1 MRLQHSAFYCI
12 IAATELRELLQPVL
26 HITEENIEATDTSQA
41 YLLVQSG
48 NGFIGFAS
56 FLPVEKKV
64 CSWVVYQQ
72 NEKVTAEELQQTLS
86 SISAEHTWVHPNYKR
101 IIIVQYGAGNALI
114 PSAFNAEM
122 TKHRLVEM
130 MNGYPGNSL
139 LLRDVVL
146 EQSLVN
152 YYTVPKATTSLLNQR
167 FAKGEWYHVQ
177 SLLLT
182 EQPSAET
189 KITATIGFNELQLIV
204 EKNGKWLLLQTYQFQ
219 TPEDALYYILNAMQ
233 QLNLS
238 QEETT
243 VILQGWIDQRSA
255 LYNTLYSYILNLK
268 LKDELKYQF
277 PAAGNQPAYLSASL
291 DEVVSCVS

>member
-12 IAATELRELLQPVL
+12 IAATELTALLHPVL
-26 HITEENIEATDTSQA
+26 HIAAEEIETLDASQQ

-56 FLPVEKKV
+56 FHPEEKKV
-64 CSWVVYQQ
+64 NGWAVFEYSE
-72 NEKVTAEELQQTLS
+72 NETADELQQKIS
-86 SISAEHTWVHPNYKR
+86 SIAAEHSWVHSNYKK
-101 IIIVQYGAGNALI
+101 IILVQYGAGNVLV
-114 PSAFNAEM
+114 PAELNSDM
-122 TKHRLVEM
+122 VKLRLLDM
-130 MNGYPGNSL
+130 LNGHQSYVQ
-139 LLRDVVL
+139 LLRDVLL
-146 EQSLVN
+146 EQSAIN
-152 YYTVPKATTSLLNQR
+152 HYTVPATTASVLNQR
-167 FAKGEWYHVQ
+167 FSKGEWYHVQ

-182 EQPSAET
+182 KKPSTQPT
-189 KITATIGFNELQLIV
+189 VTATVRFNELQLTV
-204 EKNGKWLLLQTYQFQ
+204 EKNGEWLLLQTYQFQ

-255 LYNTLYSYILNLK
+255 LYDTLYGYILNLQ
-268 LKDELKYQF
+268 LKNELNYQF
-277 PAAGNQPAYLSASL
+277 PAGNQPVYLSASL